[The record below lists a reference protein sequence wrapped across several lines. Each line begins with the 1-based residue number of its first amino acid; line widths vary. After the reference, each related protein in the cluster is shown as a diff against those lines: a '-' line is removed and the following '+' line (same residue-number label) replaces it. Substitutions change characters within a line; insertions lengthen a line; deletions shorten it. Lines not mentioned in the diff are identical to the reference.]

1 MTTRSYPTTPMVGVG
16 IVTFND
22 EKKVLLVKRGKEPSK
37 GLWSIPG
44 GMVELGER
52 VRDAGIREVKE
63 ECNVDVEPEDVI
75 AVVDLIFKDQDE
87 KVKYHYILIDYLAK
101 FISGEL
107 RPQSDVVDAC
117 WFSQQE
123 LEELDIPEVTRNVL
137 EKVYKLQIEVPTD
150 L

>member
-1 MTTRSYPTTPMVGVG
+1 MIRSYPSAPMVGVG
-16 IVTFND
+16 IITFND
-22 EKKVLLVKRGKEPSK
+22 ENKVLLVKRGNEPSK

-44 GMVELGER
+44 DMVELGER
-52 VRDAGIREVKE
+52 VRDAGIREAKE
-63 ECNVDVEPEDVI
+63 ECNIVIEPEEVI
-75 AVVDLIFKDQDE
+75 AVVDIILEDKDG

-101 FISGEL
+101 FIGGEL

-137 EKVYKLQIEVPTD
+137 EKALKLQIEVPAD